1 MTIKADLLFKQ
12 VKDVSSRLTKI
23 SVKNNYH
30 VQDKVDFTETIDMD
44 QWFFSPEIISLY
56 GSDVYCQLSEDQ
68 KKKLSFFEAIN
79 FFSINIHG
87 EKALLEG
94 LTNRLYSNDTAEI
107 DQYIHH
113 FVDEENKHMFLFG
126 NFCQKYAGKIYSD
139 RKINFPRDYANGEEE
154 FLFYLNVFVFEE
166 IVDFYNL
173 TMGKDERLDKIC
185 QVINQNHHEDESRHL
200 AFGRVMINYLFQK
213 HKDEWGEDLT
223 NKIRSYITGFF
234 QMTWKEYYNPDIYLD
249 AGIPNHYQI
258 SQQIYN
264 SINAQEFRKKASRSA
279 IQYLLKCGIILEE
292 IKV

>member
-12 VKDVSSRLTKI
+12 VKDVSTRLTKI

-87 EKALLEG
+87 EQSLLDG

-126 NFCQKYAGKIYSD
+126 NF
-139 RKINFPRDYANGEEE
+139 
-154 FLFYLNVFVFEE
+154 
-166 IVDFYNL
+166 
-173 TMGKDERLDKIC
+173 
-185 QVINQNHHEDESRHL
+185 
-200 AFGRVMINYLFQK
+200 
-213 HKDEWGEDLT
+213 
-223 NKIRSYITGFF
+223 
-234 QMTWKEYYNPDIYLD
+234 
-249 AGIPNHYQI
+249 
-258 SQQIYN
+258 
-264 SINAQEFRKKASRSA
+264 
-279 IQYLLKCGIILEE
+279 
-292 IKV
+292 